1 MRRPLLPVPLLV
13 LLWGPPAFA
22 DGAAL
27 AGAAPSDR
35 HGEALV
41 EVSIN
46 GTTVDDWSLIRTDGD
61 GTPRISREE
70 LYRWGIRLPA
80 ELLDARTDT
89 AGYVSMVGLP
99 GVQAHIDNAAARL
112 DVVVQPSFLQAHNV
126 DALGGGHS
134 PPQQSPP
141 GAFARYDVTALHG
154 AGGDGVG
161 GLLETGAFRGPL
173 FVSSTWLATPSPT
186 GENAVRLDTAA
197 VMDFPATRTS
207 LRLGDGLSN
216 ADTDGTQ
223 VRLAGISWGTDF
235 STTPSFIPFPLP
247 SVHGESVVPGVVDL
261 LLNGSTI
268 QQIPVPAGPFSLNH
282 IPVPTGNGDLTV
294 IVRDALG
301 REQVLTQH
309 YYAAT
314 ELLNEGLTAWN
325 VEAGANRDDYGEVS
339 NAYAGWIADGSWR
352 HGFTNHLTGQIR
364 LSADENTRT
373 AAFSLA
379 GLAPLALLWNSSL
392 ACGAATTS
400 TGCRIG
406 AGVQKEL
413 SYVGFGVDATHATS
427 GFASVGDSILTPA
440 VRTRATAHLGVT
452 VPRLL
457 SLVAFATVQE
467 SMAGGRSRF
476 LSLDASRTF
485 GEFGHLDLLCSRQTG
500 IVESRYISLQFTH
513 HLGRGGSTSSR
524 MSSDN
529 GVAAMSATIAR
540 SVPVGP
546 GYGYELTA
554 QRGGVD
560 TTEARLVVNGESE
573 TTSLWLQQIA
583 GHNLAQAEISGSVLW
598 LGDQPFLT
606 RSLEQGFALVRV
618 PGVDKMPVYRDGQLA
633 GHTDPNGMA
642 LITGLRPFERN
653 EITIDPS
660 ALPLSVDVSG
670 TSFSAVPF
678 RRGGV
683 VVEAK
688 VHSGA
693 TIRLKRT
700 DGGVIPA
707 GAVVETAAGKTPV
720 GLDGVAFAYG
730 QTGENALL
738 IRWEGGRCVAN
749 VRFPVPAGEEEREVP
764 CRPLL

>member
-1 MRRPLLPVPLLV
+1 MRRPLRPVPLLI
-13 LLWGPPAFA
+13 LLWSPPAFA

-27 AGAAPSDR
+27 AGDAQ
-35 HGEALV
+35 GEALL

-46 GTTVDDWSLIRTDGD
+46 GTTLGDWSVIHTDGE
-61 GTPRISREE
+61 GAPRIRRDE
-70 LYRWGIRLPA
+70 LDRWGIRLPN
-80 ELLDARTDT
+80 ELLDARTDRS
-89 AGYVSMVGLP
+89 GYVSVAGLP
-99 GVQAHIDNAAARL
+99 GVQAHIDNAASRL
-112 DVVVQPSFLQAHNV
+112 DVVVQPSFLQAHDV

-134 PPQQSPP
+134 PPEQSPP
-141 GAFARYDVTALHG
+141 GTFARYDITALHG
-154 AGGDGVG
+154 AAGNGLG
-161 GLLETGAFRGPL
+161 GLLETGAFRGPF
-173 FVSSTWLATPSPT
+173 FVSSTWLATPLSV
-186 GENAVRLDTAA
+186 GESGVRLDTAA
-197 VMDFPATRTS
+197 VMDFPATQTS
-207 LRLGDGLSN
+207 LRLGDGLSS

-223 VRLAGISWGTDF
+223 VRLAGVSWGTDF
-235 STTPSFIPFPLP
+235 STTPAFIPFPLP
-247 SVHGESVVPGVVDL
+247 SVRGESVVPGVVDL
-261 LLNGSTI
+261 LLNGATV

-301 REQVLTQH
+301 REQVVTQH

-314 ELLNEGLTAWN
+314 ELLNAGLTAWN
-325 VEAGANRDDYGEVS
+325 VEAGAKRDDYGLVS

-352 HGFTNHLTGQIR
+352 HGFTNQLTGQIR
-364 LSADENTRT
+364 VSADESIGTG
-373 AAFSLA
+373 AFSLV
-379 GLAPLALLWNSSL
+379 GLAPLAVVWNSSL
-392 ACGAATTS
+392 ACSAATAS

-406 AGVQKEL
+406 VGVQKEL
-413 SYVGFGVDATHATS
+413 SYAGFGVDATHATS
-427 GFASVGDSILTPA
+427 GFASIGDSVLTPA

-452 VPRLL
+452 LPNLV

-467 SMAGGRSRF
+467 NMAGGRSRF
-476 LSLDASRTF
+476 LSLDASRTL
-485 GEFGHLDLLCSRQTG
+485 GQFGHLDLLCSRQTG

-513 HLGRGGSTSSR
+513 RLGRQSSSSSR
-524 MSSDN
+524 MSNDN
-529 GVAAMSATIAR
+529 GVAALAATISR

-546 GYGYELTA
+546 GYGYEVSA

-560 TTEARLVVNGESE
+560 TADARLVVNGEAE
-573 TTSLWLQQIA
+573 TASLWLQQVA
-583 GHNLAQAEISGSVLW
+583 GHNLAEAELSGSVLW
-598 LGDQPFLT
+598 LGEEPFAT

-633 GHTDPNGMA
+633 GHTDANGVA

-660 ALPLSVDVSG
+660 ALPLSLDVSS

-688 VHSGA
+688 VHGGA
-693 TIRLKRT
+693 TIRLQRT
-700 DGGVIPA
+700 DAGVIPA
-707 GAVVETAAGKTPV
+707 GAVVETAGGSTPV
-720 GLDGVAFAYG
+720 GLDGVAFVYG
-730 QTGENALL
+730 QSGENALL

-749 VRFPVPAGEEEREVP
+749 VKFPLPAGEDEPEVP

>member
-1 MRRPLLPVPLLV
+1 MRRPLPPVPFLV

-22 DGAAL
+22 DGTAL
-27 AGAAPSDR
+27 AGDAPSDG
-35 HGEALV
+35 HVEALV
-41 EVSIN
+41 EVSVN
-46 GTTVDDWSLIRTDGD
+46 GTTLGDWSLIRTDGD
-61 GTPRISREE
+61 GAPRIPRAE
-70 LYRWGIRLPA
+70 LYRWGIRLPG

-89 AGYVSMVGLP
+89 TGYVSVGGLP

-112 DVVVQPSFLQAHNV
+112 DVVVQPSFLQGHNV
-126 DALGGGHS
+126 DALGAAHT
-134 PPQQSPP
+134 PPEQSPP
-141 GAFARYDVTALHG
+141 GAFARYDITALHG
-154 AGGDGVG
+154 AAGDGVG

-173 FVSSTWLATPSPT
+173 FVSSTWLATPAPV
-186 GENAVRLDTAA
+186 GESGVRLDTAA
-197 VMDFPATRTS
+197 VMDFPATQTS

-247 SVHGESVVPGVVDL
+247 SVRGESVVPGVVDL

-309 YYAAT
+309 YYAAL
-314 ELLNEGLTAWN
+314 ELLNAGLTAWN
-325 VEAGANRDDYGEVS
+325 VEAGAKRDDYGEIS

-352 HGFTNHLTGQIR
+352 HGFTNQLTAQIR
-364 LSADENTRT
+364 VSADENTRT

-392 ACGAATTS
+392 ACGTATTS

-413 SYVGFGVDATHATS
+413 SSIGFGVDASHATS

-452 VPRLL
+452 VPHLL

-467 SMAGGRSRF
+467 NRTGGHSRF
-476 LSLDASRTF
+476 VSLDASRTF
-485 GEFGHLDLLCSRQTG
+485 GQFGHLDLLCSRQTG
-500 IVESRYISLQFTH
+500 IVASRYISLQFTH

-529 GVAAMSATIAR
+529 GVTAVAAAMAR

-546 GYGYELTA
+546 GYGYEVSA
-554 QRGGVD
+554 QRGGVATAD
-560 TTEARLVVNGESE
+560 ARLVVNGEAE
-573 TTSLWLQQIA
+573 TTSLWLQQVA
-583 GHNLAQAEISGSVLW
+583 GYTQAQAEVSSSVLW
-598 LGDQPFLT
+598 LSGQPFLT
-606 RSLEQGFALVRV
+606 RSLERGFALVRV
-618 PGVDKMPVYRDGQLA
+618 PGVDRMPVYRDGQLA
-633 GHTDPNGMA
+633 GHTDPDGMA

-653 EITIDPS
+653 EITIDP
-660 ALPLSVDVSG
+660 ALLPLSVDVSS
-670 TSFSAVPF
+670 TAFSAVPF

-693 TIRLKRT
+693 TIRLQRT

-707 GAVVETAAGKTPV
+707 GAIAETAAGNTPV
-720 GLDGVAFAYG
+720 GLDGLAFVYG
-730 QTGENALL
+730 QTGENALRV
-738 IRWEGGRCVAN
+738 RWEGGRCVAN
-749 VRFPVPAGEEEREVP
+749 VRLPIPVEEEEREVP